1 LILTYTYTENGLQPI
16 PHTDLLMRTVA
27 PGHTH
32 DNENL
37 QDTDCWRTCQ
47 NLRKL
52 DRELTKDMTSS
63 DIECYETLLSVSSVT
78 MGGGFGSASNYSKWR
93 LVSSYLLFTNK
104 PASTTQT
111 RGSGVFLLLIPQT
124 WPSLILLN
132 QGLAILHNRGNFLYT
147 DRTYPVVQA
156 DGPGSKIKEPIG
168 TKEGRKRDE
177 IEIRGYDFFLSL
189 TISVLTGV
197 GQNLP
202 PTTH

>member
-1 LILTYTYTENGLQPI
+1 MG
-16 PHTDLLMRTVA
+16 A
-27 PGHTH
+27 P
-32 DNENL
+32 
-37 QDTDCWRTCQ
+37 
-47 NLRKL
+47 
-52 DRELTKDMTSS
+52 
-63 DIECYETLLSVSSVT
+63 
-78 MGGGFGSASNYSKWR
+78 SN
-93 LVSSYLLFTNK
+93 
-104 PASTTQT
+104 PAFTTQT
-111 RGSGVFLLLIPQT
+111 RGSGVFFLLLIPT
-124 WPSLILLN
+124 WPSLIILN
-132 QGLAILHNRGNFLYT
+132 QGLAILLRGNFLYT